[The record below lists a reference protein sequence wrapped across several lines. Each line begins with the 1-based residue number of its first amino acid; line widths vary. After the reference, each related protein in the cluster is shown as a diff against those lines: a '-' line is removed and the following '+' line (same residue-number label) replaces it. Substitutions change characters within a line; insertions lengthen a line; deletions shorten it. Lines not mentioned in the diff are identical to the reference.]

1 MATKKVGSAGRF
13 GCRYGKRV
21 RRMVAKVE
29 SSSRAFHVC
38 PQCKAPKLKR
48 ANAGLWSC
56 TKCGVKIAGG
66 AYAPS
71 TRRR

>member
-1 MATKKVGSAGRF
+1 
-13 GCRYGKRV
+13 
-21 RRMVAKVE
+21 MVAKVE
-29 SSSRAFHVC
+29 NSSRSFHVC

-48 ANAGLWSC
+48 SNAGVWAC
-56 TKCGVKIAGG
+56 NKCGAKMAGG